1 MKWKWFLLAIAF
13 FYTTAAWAG
22 EALSPYTGQE
32 TREIKALSR
41 DEINGY
47 QARYLFL
54 FFVDI
59 STAVVNSCRLAVTCS
74 SSQSVRNHVAT
85 SETLLIRVFLNLLD
99 INLFWHMR
107 CSS

>member
-1 MKWKWFLLAIAF
+1 MKWKWFLMALLFIC
-13 FYTTAAWAG
+13 TAVASAA
-22 EALSPYTGQE
+22 EISSPYARQE

-85 SETLLIRVFLNLLD
+85 SETLLIRVFLDLLD